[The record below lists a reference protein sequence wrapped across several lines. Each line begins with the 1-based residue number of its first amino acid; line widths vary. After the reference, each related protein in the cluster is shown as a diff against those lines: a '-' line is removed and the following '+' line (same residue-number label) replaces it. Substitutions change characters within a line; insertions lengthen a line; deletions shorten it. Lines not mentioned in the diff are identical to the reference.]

1 MPTPPRRPSSRPRA
15 ANERSRE
22 VSATERAGRQRAL
35 LRGRLLA
42 IATLVATA
50 GGVTVVVAGIG
61 SSSPSAASHDR
72 SALGARQRV
81 ARSPGTVSTGA
92 VGSGQPAHF
101 AVGLTVMRLVDSTR
115 SMSLPDGRTVPRT
128 LVTYVRYPARGSA
141 SQSDVAAAPPA
152 RSAGPFPLIVFG
164 HGFAVTPA
172 LYGRLLRAWAR
183 AGYVVA
189 APVFPLENANASGG
203 PDESDLPNQPADM
216 SVVISRML
224 AATQASSGPL
234 SGLIA
239 TREIAVAGQSD
250 GGDSAL
256 AVAYDPRY
264 RDPRIGA
271 VMILSGAEIPGSGE
285 FQIKAGGPPLLA
297 VQGTADPINPPSAT
311 SQFYASARAPKYRL
325 ELLGASHLPPYS
337 SQEPQLGIVQRT
349 TIAFLDR
356 YLKHTPEAAQQMLSA
371 GNVPRTATLSADP

>member
-92 VGSGQPAHF
+92 VGSGQPADF

-128 LVTYVRYPARGSA
+128 LVTYVRYPGSRIGEPERRCRRA
-141 SQSDVAAAPPA
+141 TGTFG
-152 RSAGPFPLIVFG
+152 RSIPLIVFG

-172 LYGRLLRAWAR
+172 LYARLLRAWAR

-189 APVFPLENANASGG
+189 APLFPLENANAPGG
-203 PDESDLPNQPADM
+203 PDESDLPNQPPDM

-224 AATQASSGPL
+224 AASEASSGPL
-234 SGLIA
+234 SGLVA
-239 TREIAVAGQSD
+239 TQEIAGAGQSD

-256 AVAYDPRY
+256 PVAYDPRY
-264 RDPRIGA
+264 RDSCVGA
-271 VMILSGAEIPGSGE
+271 AMILSGAEIPGIGE
-285 FQIKAGGPPLLA
+285 CQIKAGGPPLLA
-297 VQGTADPINPPSAT
+297 VQGTADPISPPSAT
-311 SQFYASARAPKYRL
+311 SQFYASAPVPKYRL
-325 ELLGASHLPPYS
+325 DLLDASHLPPTPHRSRS
-337 SQEPQLGIVQRT
+337 SASSSEPRLHFW
-349 TIAFLDR
+349 IAI
-356 YLKHTPEAAQQMLSA
+356 
-371 GNVPRTATLSADP
+371 